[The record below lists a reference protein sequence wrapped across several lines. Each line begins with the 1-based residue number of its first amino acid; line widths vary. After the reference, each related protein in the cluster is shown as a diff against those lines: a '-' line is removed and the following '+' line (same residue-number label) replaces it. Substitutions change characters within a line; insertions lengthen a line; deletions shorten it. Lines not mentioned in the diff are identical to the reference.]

1 VAQTKAE
8 SDSSAVTFLDLR
20 IFMEHFDQQNQ
31 KKELELEPQRLVDF
45 ELDLNMKSI
54 EQRARRKSSNN
65 YFAGDFIDF
74 NYFQIFTKNYYFYLK
89 NVIKGH
95 LLRENITLSGIFII
109 LFF

>member
-1 VAQTKAE
+1 MAQTKAE

-54 EQRARRKSSNN
+54 EQRAQRKSSTN
-65 YFAGDFIDF
+65 YFAVDFIDF
-74 NYFQIFTKNYYFYLK
+74 NYF
-89 NVIKGH
+89 
-95 LLRENITLSGIFII
+95 EIFIESFI
-109 LFF
+109 FF